1 MISKKVVIVLLVS
14 FSCITMAQP
23 FKIESLKPY
32 SYSAYDKSILNSID
46 SAILKGNI
54 DEYEWFHTD
63 CANNILP
70 ITNELV
76 LYSFIM
82 AEVYGYSG
90 AAYNC
95 FFYMGGLDDTPKDSV
110 LTQVLLHLLEIG
122 ASCDSAD
129 AYMGHVIC
137 AKHLSIWY
145 GGREFV
151 KPDPEK
157 QVYYQEKYQ
166 AFRRSW
172 ERKKNR
178 IEKNDK

>member
-1 MISKKVVIVLLVS
+1 MSHKTIVTVLLVS
-14 FSCITMAQP
+14 FSCIAMAQP
-23 FKIESLKPY
+23 FKIESLKTY
-32 SYSAYDKSILNSID
+32 SCSAYDKSILNSID
-46 SAILKGNI
+46 SAILKGNAV
-54 DEYEWFHTD
+54 EYEWYHTD
-63 CANNILP
+63 CSNNNGP
-70 ITNELV
+70 ITKELV

-95 FFYMGGLDDTPKDSV
+95 FVYMGGLDDTPKDSV

-129 AYMGHVIC
+129 AVIGNVIC
-137 AKHLSIWY
+137 AKHLAIWY

-157 QVYYQEKYQ
+157 QIYYQEKYQ

-172 ERKKNR
+172 ERRKKN
-178 IEKNDK
+178 